1 MNGLR
6 FAHVALNCKNQAAT
20 EAFYAKHFGFRRAR
34 VLDVG
39 SKPGEEQ
46 IIFIKRGET
55 YLELFQAKG
64 DAPIAPPAND
74 GYAWPGIRHIAFQV
88 DDVNAALAELGDDA
102 KVTLGPFAFD
112 SFIPGWRT
120 VWVRDPD
127 GNIVEISQ
135 GFVDDRVPPTISPAS
150 SIASAPAN
158 TICQTA

>member
-1 MNGLR
+1 MNSLR
-6 FAHVALNCKNQAAT
+6 FAHVALNCKSQSAT
-20 EAFYAKHFGFRRAR
+20 EAFYAKHFGFQRAR
-34 VLDVG
+34 VLDIG

-74 GYAWPGIRHIAFQV
+74 GYAWAGIRHIAFQV
-88 DDVNAALAELGDDA
+88 DDVNAALAELGDEA
-102 KVTLGPFAFD
+102 TVTLGPFAFD

-120 VWVRDPD
+120 VWVKDPD

-135 GFVDDRVPPTISPAS
+135 GFVDATITPPQ
-150 SIASAPAN
+150 IAPSAATSNLSTP
-158 TICQTA
+158 C